1 MAEVFIV
8 GWFFGLSLGIALMSL
23 RNTSKELDEV
33 RRKIAQAERR
43 TRK

>member
-1 MAEVFIV
+1 MVEVFLI

-33 RRKIAQAERR
+33 RRQIAESERR
-43 TRK
+43 LKK